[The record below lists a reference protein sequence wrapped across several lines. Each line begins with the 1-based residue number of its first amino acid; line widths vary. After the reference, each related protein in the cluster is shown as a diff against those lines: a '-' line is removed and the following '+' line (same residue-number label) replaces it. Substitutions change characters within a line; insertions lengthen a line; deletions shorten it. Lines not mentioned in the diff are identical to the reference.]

1 VSGRASLSVEDLDVA
16 YANGVLAMR
25 SASFALEGGTIC
37 ALAGPN
43 GAGKSTLFKAI
54 MGVLKPLRGK
64 VNINGLPV
72 TQALKQMLLAYV
84 PQAEEID
91 WNFPVLVEDVVMMGR
106 YGHMNIFRMPRAED
120 RKAVDA
126 ALERVELSD
135 LRRRQI
141 GELSGGQ
148 KRRMFLA
155 RALAQASPVILL
167 DEPFTGV
174 DVKTEEQIIALL
186 QELRGE
192 GRLMLVS
199 THNLGSIPDYCD
211 QVILVNKRVVA
222 AGPTAQ
228 TFNEANL
235 REAFGGVLRHFRL
248 EGSELHEDSDPRGI
262 TVLTD
267 DERPA
272 VFYRERKP

>member
-1 VSGRASLSVEDLDVA
+1 MTESPSLSVKDLDVA
-16 YANGVLAMR
+16 YANGTVAMR
-25 SASFALEGGTIC
+25 SASFDLQGGTIC

-43 GAGKSTLFKAI
+43 GAGKSTLFKSI
-54 MGVLKPLRGK
+54 MGVLKPRHGSIH
-64 VNINGLPV
+64 INGMPV
-72 TQALKQMLLAYV
+72 AEALKRKLLAYV
-84 PQAEEID
+84 PQADEVD
-91 WNFPVLVEDVVMMGR
+91 WTFPLLVEDVVMMGR
-106 YGHMNIFRMPRAED
+106 YGHMNALRLPRGED
-120 RKAVDA
+120 RKAVDE
-126 ALERVELSD
+126 ALARVELSD
-135 LRRRQI
+135 LRKRQI

-155 RALAQASPVILL
+155 RALAQGSPVILL

-174 DVKTEEQIIALL
+174 DVNTEEQIIALL
-186 QELRGE
+186 RALRDA

-211 QVILVNKRVVA
+211 RVILVNKRVVA
-222 AGPTAQ
+222 AGPTADVF
-228 TFNEANL
+228 TEAAL

-248 EGSELHEDSDPRGI
+248 EGADLHEDSDPRGI